1 MRTGGWMQA
10 VQAVW
15 WRRAQRRAQE
25 TTEKRGVV
33 SKKLL
38 FIGLLVV
45 VGALL
50 AGCELLD
57 QIIAA
62 IPGGGTSGG
71 GEVVDVSITYWLV
84 ATISEHLTSGGP
96 ITTYVGPI
104 AAAFQPAGGS
114 YNKAG
119 KTFTSSWDGGGLS
132 DTYMEV
138 RLTTSEDA
146 IDFFWVRQTEEVWS
160 PQGPWKYVDEFRGYN
175 FLDSY
180 WSADRTVRTYEV
192 VGTAY
197 NGATYD
203 LLTYEK
209 WDNYDE
215 FPSRKHEWVN
225 SHLDIIPDPDTRITI
240 RITYSEPQP

>member
-1 MRTGGWMQA
+1 M
-10 VQAVW
+10 
-15 WRRAQRRAQE
+15 
-25 TTEKRGVV
+25 V
-33 SKKLL
+33 SKRLL

-45 VGALL
+45 GVALVS
-50 AGCELLD
+50 GCELLD

-62 IPGGGTSGG
+62 IPGGGTPG

-84 ATISEHLTSGGP
+84 ATISEQLASGGP
-96 ITTYVGPI
+96 ITTYEGPI
-104 AAAFQPAGGS
+104 GVACQPDGGS
-114 YNKAG
+114 YNKVT
-119 KTFTSSWDGGGLS
+119 KTFTSNWDGGSFS

-138 RLTTSEDA
+138 RLNTSEDA

-180 WSADRTVRTYEV
+180 WSADRTVHIYEV

-215 FPSRKHEWVN
+215 WPSRRHEWVN
-225 SHLDIIPDPDTRITI
+225 SHLDVVPDPDTRITI
-240 RITYSEPQP
+240 RVTYSEPQP